1 MRNIAR
7 PALALATL
15 TLVACETGNVP
26 PANPQQVVD
35 ERVAVMK
42 SLGAALAATNAF
54 VQGKGTAPA
63 AQAKLSPAR
72 NNALRIPQMFPRG
85 TALGDKGV
93 AKSRAL
99 STIFTNRSDFDNKAN
114 TLLAKLDQLESALTG
129 NSKADTTAA
138 LTTTKA
144 ACASCHDKYR
154 AADE

>member
-1 MRNIAR
+1 MRTLAR

-15 TLVACETGNVP
+15 TLLACETGNVP

-63 AQAKLSPAR
+63 AQSKVALAR
-72 NNALRIPQMFPRG
+72 NNAQRIPQMFPRG

-93 AKSRAL
+93 ANSRAL
-99 STIFTNRSDFDNKAN
+99 STIFTNRGDFDKKASS
-114 TLLAKLDQLESALTG
+114 LLAKLDGLVGALQG
-129 NSKADTTAA
+129 NSKSEATSALAA
-138 LTTTKA
+138 TKN
-144 ACASCHDKYR
+144 ACASCHDKFR

>member
-26 PANPQQVVD
+26 PANPQQVID

-63 AQAKLSPAR
+63 AHAKLSTAR
-72 NNALRIPQMFPRG
+72 NNALRIAKLFPRG

-93 AKSRAL
+93 SNSRAL
-99 STIFTNRSDFDNKAN
+99 STIFTSRNDFDKKAN
-114 TLLAKLDQLESALTG
+114 TLLEKLDQLASALST
-129 NSKADTTAA
+129 NAKADVSSTLASA
-138 LTTTKA
+138 KG
-144 ACASCHDKYR
+144 ACTSCHDKYR
-154 AADE
+154 AADD

>member
-1 MRNIAR
+1 MRSFAR

-26 PANPQQVVD
+26 PANPQQVID

-54 VQGKGTAPA
+54 VQGKGTGPA
-63 AQAKLSPAR
+63 AQAKLSAAR

-93 AKSRAL
+93 ANSRAL
-99 STIFTNRSDFDNKAN
+99 STIFTSRSDFDNKAN
-114 TLLAKLDQLESALTG
+114 ALTAKLDQLERALASKAKAEASSALT
-129 NSKADTTAA
+129 AA
-138 LTTTKA
+138 KS

>member
-1 MRNIAR
+1 MRNLAR

-26 PANPQQVVD
+26 PANPQQVID

-54 VQGKGTAPA
+54 VQGKGAAPA
-63 AQAKLSPAR
+63 AQSKLSLAR
-72 NNALRIPQMFPRG
+72 KNAERLAQLFPRG

-93 AKSRAL
+93 TSSRAL
-99 STIFTNRSDFDNKAN
+99 STIFTNRGDFDKKADA
-114 TLLAKLDQLESALTG
+114 LLGKLDQLANGLATASKSDTLSSLSAAK
-129 NSKADTTAA
+129 N
-138 LTTTKA
+138 
-144 ACASCHDKYR
+144 ACTSCHDKYR